1 MKNSD
6 KSPLFIKPRTPP
18 QINQTHVNQVEI
30 LNLDDDQKE
39 KKLKGTKRITLN
51 ARGTKFEVYIN
62 SFEKIGKSRLG
73 KLKAAFENNKRDQ
86 LDDLCDEFDQKSNEF
101 FFDRDQN
108 VLSMIINYLRTNKM
122 HYIEGV
128 CPYLIAEE
136 FEYWG
141 IDEYLFD
148 ECCNDKYWGI
158 KNSLEDKIAKKNE
171 IIEAYL
177 HSDNFGKWFF
187 PDIRAKVWEILE
199 HPEKSWVATVI
210 FFVIKYFIKY
220 SII

>member
-1 MKNSD
+1 MD

-18 QINQTHVNQVEI
+18 QIHPTNVNHVEI

-39 KKLKGTKRITLN
+39 KKLKGSKRITLN
-51 ARGTKFEVYIN
+51 ARGTKFEVYID

-177 HSDNFGKWFF
+177 HSDDFGKWLF
-187 PDIRAKVWEILE
+187 PDVRAKMWEILE
-199 HPEKSWVATVI
+199 NPEKSWVATVI
-210 FFVIKYFIKY
+210 FLY
-220 SII
+220 IIY